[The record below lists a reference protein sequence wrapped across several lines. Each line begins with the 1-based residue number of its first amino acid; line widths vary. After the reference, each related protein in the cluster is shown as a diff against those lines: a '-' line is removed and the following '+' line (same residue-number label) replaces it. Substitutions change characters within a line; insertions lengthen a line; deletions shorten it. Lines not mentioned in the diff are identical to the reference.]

1 VLARW
6 ARHLDNSHTSPLK
19 QRAECA
25 AVRARALDRDCGH
38 TAVLE
43 CSCHLPLVPG
53 WRRWNADVVAAAT
66 QVINRDGDVNQ
77 IVGVD
82 ANDNLLCQAFAGHLF
97 LRMGGSA
104 ASGRTDL

>member
-1 VLARW
+1 
-6 ARHLDNSHTSPLK
+6 
-19 QRAECA
+19 
-25 AVRARALDRDCGH
+25 
-38 TAVLE
+38 
-43 CSCHLPLVPG
+43 
-53 WRRWNADVVAAAT
+53 
-66 QVINRDGDVNQ
+66 VINRDGDVNE